1 MISRNVLLVAMVA
14 AAAAL
19 AAPKD
24 KPKEAGA
31 RVYRLQWRDLERMT
45 RGRRISLT
53 LPSGVRLQGQ
63 VASVAPDE
71 LALDVVKTS
80 DKRAY
85 PKGRAIVPRPEV
97 QRFRI
102 FETRRTWRILGTVI
116 GGSVGAA
123 VAVPIAIYT
132 NNEGGTATGVCAAAV
147 AVPAALGY
155 LLGWAGD
162 RKVTEVIVEPE
173 GAATAKD

>member
-1 MISRNVLLVAMVA
+1 MISKNVLLVAMVA

-19 AAPKD
+19 AAPQD
-24 KPKEAGA
+24 KPREAGA

-53 LPSGVRLQGQ
+53 LPSGVRLEGQ
-63 VASVAPDE
+63 VAAVAADE
-71 LALDVVKTS
+71 LALDVLKTS

-85 PKGRAIVPRPEV
+85 PKGRAIVLRPEV

-116 GGSVGAA
+116 GG
-123 VAVPIAIYT
+123 AIRAIRSTSAPSTAWVT
-132 NNEGGTATGVCAAAV
+132 NS
-147 AVPAALGY
+147 
-155 LLGWAGD
+155 
-162 RKVTEVIVEPE
+162 
-173 GAATAKD
+173 